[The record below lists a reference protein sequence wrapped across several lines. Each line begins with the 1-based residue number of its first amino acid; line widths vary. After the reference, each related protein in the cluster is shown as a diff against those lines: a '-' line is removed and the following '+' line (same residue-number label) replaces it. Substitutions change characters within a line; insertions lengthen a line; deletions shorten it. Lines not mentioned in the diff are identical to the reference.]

1 MTLRPRDFESRAS
14 TDSAIPARDWGLS
27 SKKLFSGKIQ
37 PMQASDFDF
46 DLPQELIA
54 QFPAVERAASRL
66 LHVDGKSGE
75 FRDSWFRDLLEYVGP
90 GDVMVFNDTRVI
102 KARLIGTKASGG
114 KVQLLVERV
123 LDAHQALAQ
132 IYAGHPSHPGTV
144 LNFGRD
150 LQAVVLG
157 REGEFYKVRFE
168 SERTVFELLE
178 RHGVTP
184 LPPYIARPADALD
197 ETRYQTVYAR
207 EPGAVAAPTAGL
219 HFDAAM
225 LDNLRKR
232 GVKTAYLTLH
242 IGAGTFQPVRTE
254 NIAEHKMHK
263 ECYSLSVASVKMI
276 EEAKQKGGRVL
287 AVGSTSLRVLEA
299 AAAGGT
305 LQAGSGET
313 DIFIFPGYRFRVVE
327 RLLTNFHL
335 PRSTLIMLV
344 SAFGG
349 LENLRK
355 AYRHAVADRY
365 RFFSYGDAMLIERQ
379 D

>member
-1 MTLRPRDFESRAS
+1 
-14 TDSAIPARDWGLS
+14 
-27 SKKLFSGKIQ
+27 
-37 PMQASDFDF
+37 MQASDFDF

-54 QFPAVERAASRL
+54 QFPAAERAASRML
-66 LHVDGKSGE
+66 YCDGKSGE
-75 FRDSWFRDLLEYVGP
+75 FRDSWFRDLPKCVEP
-90 GDVMVFNDTRVI
+90 GDVLVLNDTRVI
-102 KARLIGTKASGG
+102 KARLFGKKASGG

-123 LDAHQALAQ
+123 LDGHHALAQ
-132 IYAGHPSHPGTV
+132 IYAGHPSRPGTV
-144 LNFGRD
+144 LNFNRG

-157 REGEFYKVRFE
+157 REGEFYQVRFE

-178 RHGVTP
+178 LHGATP
-184 LPPYIARPADALD
+184 LPPYIARPAAELD
-197 ETRYQTVYAR
+197 EARYQTVYAR

-225 LDNLRKR
+225 LDNLREL
-232 GVKTAYLTLH
+232 GVKTAYVTLH
-242 IGAGTFQPVRTE
+242 IGAGTFQPVRTK
-254 NIAEHKMHK
+254 NIAEHKMHG
-263 ECYSLSVASVKMI
+263 ECYCLPVATVKMI
-276 EEAKQKGGRVL
+276 EEAKLKGGRVL
-287 AVGSTSLRVLEA
+287 AVGSTSLRALEA
-299 AAAGGT
+299 AAASGK

-313 DIFIFPGYRFRVVE
+313 SIFITPGYRFRVVE

-349 LENLRK
+349 MENIRK
-355 AYRHAVADRY
+355 AYRHAVESRY